1 MARSAAGSSSTTST
15 TGRWRAPVGFI
26 PSSLMRSGPSPGRL
40 DVDAS
45 QRSPRARRRRW
56 RGRARRRSRRRPVR
70 SRVGLAEVAGPA
82 SLPDRRPAPGR
93 RGAAWRGPG
102 AGHVAGPWQL
112 CFDDR
117 WTHDSGGGNGV
128 NTLRSERGTP
138 SFSTVAYDP
147 AGHIRGRKLVAPA
160 QYRRGALANGGYFQT
175 RLGPYGVWAS
185 PVRPGQ
191 LGFSVADRYHLLGD
205 ALKSR

>member
-40 DVDAS
+40 GVDAS

-56 RGRARRRSRRRPVR
+56 RGRARRRSRRRF
-70 SRVGLAEVAGPA
+70 LTAGQHRGGEEQRGE
-82 SLPDRRPAPGR
+82 DREQDTL
-93 RGAAWRGPG
+93 RGHGDSAAMIDG
-102 AGHVAGPWQL
+102 
-112 CFDDR
+112 
-117 WTHDSGGGNGV
+117 TNDSGGGNGV

-147 AGHIRGRKLVAPA
+147 AGHVRGRKLVAPA

-175 RLGPYGVWAS
+175 RLGLMEFGRV
-185 PVRPGQ
+185 Q
-191 LGFSVADRYHLLGD
+191 
-205 ALKSR
+205 